1 MDISDSMVPSS
12 KNEQPGS
19 EEITV
24 YVKDVQGDSLTFQV
38 KLTDTVSTLIK
49 KYKDMKNAGNAQV
62 FIYCRGQALKEGKT
76 FKELGIENEETFH
89 SVIRLKGG
97 Y

>member
-1 MDISDSMVPSS
+1 MDIIDSMVPAF

-38 KLTDTVSTLIK
+38 KLTDDVSTLIK
-49 KYKDMKNAGNAQV
+49 KYKDMKNLGNAQV
-62 FIYCRGQALKEGKT
+62 LLYCRGKSLSEEKT
-76 FKELGIENEETFH
+76 FKDLDIENEETFH
-89 SVIRLKGG
+89 SVTRLRGG

>member
-1 MDISDSMVPSS
+1 MDIIDSMVPAF
-12 KNEQPGS
+12 KNEQPSS

-38 KLTDTVSTLIK
+38 KLDEDVSTLIK
-49 KYKDMKNAGNAQV
+49 KYRDMKNLGNAQV
-62 FIYCRGQALKEGKT
+62 IIYCRGQALKEGKT

>member
-12 KNEQPGS
+12 QNEQPGS
-19 EEITV
+19 DEITV
-24 YVKDVQGDSLTFQV
+24 YVKDVQGGALSFQV
-38 KLTDTVSTLIK
+38 KLTDKVSTLIK
-49 KYKDMKNAGNAQV
+49 KYKDMKNLGNAQV
-62 FIYCRGQALKEGKT
+62 IIYCRGKSLNEGKT
-76 FKELGIENEETFH
+76 FKELDIENEETFH

>member
-12 KNEQPGS
+12 QNEQPGS
-19 EEITV
+19 DEITV

-38 KLTDTVSTLIK
+38 KRTDTVSTLIK
-49 KYKDMKNAGNAQV
+49 KYKDTQNLGNAQV
-62 FIYCRGQALKEGKT
+62 LLYCRGKSLSEEKT
-76 FKELGIENEETFH
+76 FKELDIENEETFH
-89 SVIRLKGG
+89 SVTRLKGG

>member
-12 KNEQPGS
+12 QNEQPGS
-19 EEITV
+19 DEITV

-38 KLTDTVSTLIK
+38 KLDDDVTTLIK
-49 KYKDMKNAGNAQV
+49 KYKDMKNLGNAQV
-62 FIYCRGQALKEGKT
+62 IIYCRGKSLNEGKT
-76 FKELGIENEETFH
+76 FKELDIENEETFH
-89 SVIRLKGG
+89 SVTRLKGG

>member
-12 KNEQPGS
+12 QNEQPGS

-38 KLTDTVSTLIK
+38 KLDDNVSTLIQ
-49 KYKDMKNAGNAQV
+49 KYKNMKSLGNAQV
-62 FIYCRGQALKEGKT
+62 IIYCRGKSLNEGKT
-76 FKELGIENEETFH
+76 FKELDIENEETFH